1 MIVFQLNVILIYIVP
16 VKFDWQRIRR
26 CKVSRRKFE
35 AIDLFL
41 RSILTEFHIKQI
53 RELGWQSHLI
63 KQRMCGFWIRTT
75 LSAWKV
81 SISGDNRAQQW
92 ECKIKFL
99 LHKTVNLFFIL
110 ELRKWFHYYLLPER
124 NCFIVW
130 YIKGSAKLQD
140 WWIWIRINH
149 NFKSQ

>member
-16 VKFDWQRIRR
+16 VKFDWQRIRG

-41 RSILTEFHIKQI
+41 RSILTEFHTKQI

-75 LSAWKV
+75 LSGMKKFRSLV
-81 SISGDNRAQQW
+81 TIELNNENVKLNFYFTRLSICFSSWSLGSDFTTIYFLNETALSYDTLKARPS
-92 ECKIKFL
+92 CKTGGF
-99 LHKTVNLFFIL
+99 
-110 ELRKWFHYYLLPER
+110 
-124 NCFIVW
+124 
-130 YIKGSAKLQD
+130 G
-140 WWIWIRINH
+140 
-149 NFKSQ
+149 